1 MGGVGRLLAHANAG
15 ETKMRANKTI
25 RLFIGTSLPSW
36 RIYSGY
42 LLLRLRRWLSY
53 QFLTLGA

>member
-1 MGGVGRLLAHANAG
+1 MGGVGRPLPHANAG

-25 RLFIGTSLPSW
+25 RLFIGTSLPLF
-36 RIYSGY
+36 RIYSGH

-53 QFLTLGA
+53 QFLKLGA